1 MNILVKKIKS
11 WEGFLSIILLLI
23 VLVNTFNSESFLSV
37 DNQINIFELSIEKII
52 IALVMVFIIINAE
65 IDLSVASMMGLSACA
80 LGWLVES
87 GSSMTTSIVLCL
99 IIGALGGAFN
109 GFWIAVFKLPSLVVT
124 LAMLI
129 GFRGLARV
137 LVEDRS
143 IRVFPS
149 WFEDLGQQALLGPF
163 PLSLILFLILLVVVI
178 IILKFTGFGR
188 YIYFIGINQNVAL
201 YSGINVSKVKMCLFI
216 ASGFISALAG
226 ILFAARLGAVR
237 GDMGVSFELDI
248 ITMVLLGGVS
258 IFGGSGSISGV
269 VLSIL
274 IVLYL
279 RNGMSLTNITGH
291 VQTGVI
297 GVLLVLS
304 VLIPNVQNFIQNYL
318 NQSRK
323 KIE

>member
-1 MNILVKKIKS
+1 MKILFKTLKS
-11 WEGFLSIILLLI
+11 WEGFLSFILLIII
-23 VLVNTFNSESFLSV
+23 VVNTFNSESFLSI

-52 IALVMVFIIINAE
+52 IALIMVFIIINAE

-87 GSSMTTSIVLCL
+87 GSPMILSIVLCL
-99 IIGALGGAFN
+99 IIGVLGGAFN
-109 GFWIAVFKLPSLVVT
+109 GFWITVFKLPSLVVT

-149 WFEDLGQQALLGPF
+149 WFEALGQQALFGPF
-163 PLSLILFLILLVVVI
+163 PLSIILFFLLLIVVV

-188 YIYFIGINQNVAL
+188 YIYFIGINQDVAL
-201 YSGINVSKVKMCLFI
+201 YSGINVSKVKMYLFI

-237 GDMGVSFELDI
+237 GDMGLSFELDI

-258 IFGGSGSISGV
+258 IFGGTGSITGV
-269 VLSIL
+269 FLSIL

-297 GVLLVLS
+297 GVLLILS
-304 VLIPNVQNFIQNYL
+304 VLIPNVQKFMQNHL

-323 KIE
+323 